1 MKEAARDF
9 HWMGGIRSSL
19 TARSKGLTTIEVLVS
34 LLILA
39 SLIIFAAPVFE
50 FSRRTTLET
59 EQYDTV
65 SQIANDILR
74 DLKAGADWRQVK
86 EIWEREVITR
96 HGADFSVQILP
107 DESSVEG
114 VTEIELTILWNGLL
128 GGTYQEVFTTHV
140 FDKGGPFE
148 RH

>member
-1 MKEAARDF
+1 
-9 HWMGGIRSSL
+9 MGGIRSSL
-19 TARSKGLTTIEVLVS
+19 SARSKGLTTIEVLVS

-96 HGADFSVQILP
+96 HGA
-107 DESSVEG
+107 
-114 VTEIELTILWNGLL
+114 
-128 GGTYQEVFTTHV
+128 
-140 FDKGGPFE
+140 
-148 RH
+148 